1 MLVCPHCQFENPNA
15 HKFCQNCG
23 SSLTEVSCLACGTLV
38 PFDMEHCPQCGNTT
52 GKVWRAIVSLAQ
64 RNVGAAVLA
73 EDAAKLPEAAN
84 STSLTDSLFA
94 QGKFLDSQHRY
105 QVLDSPPETPGLTE
119 LETRVL
125 DCQPFQP
132 SLVEVFLHP
141 ELDSLTPLDLEQTVE
156 RSVPEHA
163 RLYWD
168 LQDRYPSLSLPKIHD
183 AWEQDGIRVILLEDR
198 TAFPLLL
205 ECCQQEDVLPLQVLH
220 WLCEMVEYWTV
231 LEPEHCCQSLL
242 KLDNLRVDPEDYV
255 LCLGR
260 LYADNPDHTPTLT
273 DLGNLWL
280 TLFEQSNRTQ
290 HAELFLLCRDL
301 LAGTITTV
309 EQLQSRIDAIA
320 TLLQPAPGQAFPS
333 SSATLPVPLPIPP
346 GNLTQ
351 LDQEDQTADL
361 ATAAS
366 PVITPLDPDEELLG
380 NEADD
385 LPTVVLPMRLFHIE
399 DAGRTDVGRQRNHNE
414 DCFYVQTDVQKTD
427 GMQGRSLHAKG
438 LYILCDGMGGHAS
451 GEVASNLAV
460 ETLQQY
466 FQTHW
471 TDKLPDEQSIRDAI
485 LFTNRVIYDRN
496 QANDSFGSGRMGTTL
511 LLLLLQDTKAVIAHV
526 GDSRLYRFS
535 RRQGLEQLTT
545 DHEVGQREIQRGVE
559 PAVAYARPDAYQL
572 TQALGPRDENFVNP
586 DIRFLELNED
596 MLLLLCSDGLTDNDF
611 LELNHQ
617 NTISPILEGQTQLE
631 QGLNQLIE
639 AANRYNGHDNI
650 TTIAI
655 RIKVRPNLTQLHLP

>member
-38 PFDMEHCPQCGNTT
+38 PFDMEYCPQCGNTT
-52 GKVWRAIVSLAQ
+52 GKIWRAIVSLAQ
-64 RNVGAAVLA
+64 PIAEGANL
-73 EDAAKLPEAAN
+73 EEGTLPLPATVNTAP
-84 STSLTDSLFA
+84 TALPDLD
-94 QGKFLDSQHRY
+94 QGKFLDSQQRY
-105 QVLDSPPETPGLTE
+105 QVLEPFAASQGSPEV
-119 LETRVL
+119 ETRVL

-141 ELDSLTPLDLEQTVE
+141 ELDNLTPIDLEQTVE
-156 RSVPEHA
+156 RVVPEHA

-183 AWEQDGIRVILLEDR
+183 AWEQDKVRVILLEDR
-198 TAFPLLL
+198 THFPLLL
-205 ECCQQEDVLPLQVLH
+205 DCCQKEDVLPLQVLH

-260 LYADNPDHTPTLT
+260 LYADSSDRTPSLT

-301 LAGTITTV
+301 LAGTITTI

-320 TLLQPAPGQAFPS
+320 TLLQPIPGQALSASPAILSAPFP
-333 SSATLPVPLPIPP
+333 TRLPAVNQI
-346 GNLTQ
+346 
-351 LDQEDQTADL
+351 DEDQTADL
-361 ATAAS
+361 AMAAS
-366 PVITPLDPDEELLG
+366 TMIAPLDSDEDLLG
-380 NEADD
+380 NEGDD
-385 LPTVVLPMRLFHIE
+385 LPTVVLPMRLFQIE

-414 DCFYVQTDVQKTD
+414 DCFYVQTEIRKID

-471 TDKLPDEQSIRDAI
+471 ADKLPDEQTIRDAI

-496 QANDSFGSGRMGTTL
+496 QENDSFGSGRMGTTL
-511 LLLLLQDTKAVIAHV
+511 LLLLLQDTKAAIAHV

-535 RRQGLEQLTT
+535 RRQGLEQVTT

-559 PAVAYARPDAYQL
+559 PTIAYARPDAYQL

-586 DIRFLELNED
+586 DVKFLEFNED

-611 LELNHQ
+611 LELNQQ
-617 NTISPILEGQTQLE
+617 NMVAPLLDSQTNLE
-631 QGLNQLIE
+631 QGITQLIE
-639 AANRYNGHDNI
+639 AANQYNGHDNI

-655 RIKVRPNLTQLHLP
+655 RVKVRPNLAQLNLP